1 MRKKFL
7 ISTCIALSIGLVY
20 MPSKASAEVLS
31 KNTNSVETKT
41 YSIIYN
47 KVNFHTISQDDAPS
61 DLMKKIELYK
71 GNEGFVSYTDSSSNK
86 SYIAVMAGEKPT
98 SGYRITVKA
107 IENSKQEVNV
117 LVEETSPDNNAILP
131 QIVSYPYTIIE
142 TDIPLNNITVKNS
155 DGKNYSYYD
164 IQRSF
169 QPIIGISWVS
179 GSLKNIYKE
188 NNFIFLEVQNS
199 NKVSQFFYLNDN
211 EESENKIKDLKL
223 NSNVTI
229 KYALGTPQKYN
240 NNASFPLTEI
250 LLPVDKSSF
259 TDSKWQDLSLQKSL
273 DKNMQ
278 LTLYYDKELE
288 KENVSNT
295 NIYVVDSDGTRIPTE
310 ATLSD
315 DKKSIRIIPLKPYVA
330 NQAYYLFITSNVTSN
345 IKISNQGYRMQFE
358 VSVQ

>member
-7 ISTCIALSIGLVY
+7 ISTCIALGIGLVY
-20 MPSKASAEVLS
+20 MPFKVSAAVLS
-31 KNTNSVETKT
+31 KNTNSIEAKT

-47 KVNFHTISQDDAPS
+47 KVNFHTISQDEAPS

-71 GNEGFVSYTDSSSNK
+71 NNEGFVSYTDSSSNK
-86 SYIAVMAGEKPT
+86 SYIAVMSGEKPT
-98 SGYRITVKA
+98 SGYGITVKA
-107 IENSKQEVNV
+107 VEDSEQQVNV
-117 LVEETSPDNNAILP
+117 LVEETSPDNNVALS
-131 QIVSYPYTIIE
+131 QIASYPYTIIE
-142 TDIPLNNITVKNS
+142 ADVPLHNITVKNS
-155 DGKNYSYYD
+155 DGKNFSYYD

-169 QPIIGISWVS
+169 QPIIGISWAS
-179 GSLKNIYKE
+179 GNLKNIYKE
-188 NNFIFLEVQNS
+188 NNFIFLEIQNS
-199 NKVSQFFYLNDN
+199 NGVSQFFYLNDN

-240 NNASFPLTEI
+240 NNSSFPLTEI

-259 TDSKWQDLSLQKSL
+259 TDSKWQDLNFQKNL

-278 LTLYYDKELE
+278 LTLYYDKELA
-288 KENVSNT
+288 KENVNNT

-310 ATLSD
+310 ASLSD

-330 NQAYYLFITSNVTSN
+330 NQTYYLFITSDVTSN
-345 IKISNQGYRMQFE
+345 IKVSNQGYRMQFQ
-358 VSVQ
+358 VSIQ